1 MNCIAKNLQPYKT
14 NKMKTITEINKE
26 IERSS
31 YKIKCR
37 VVDEVIDDLIP
48 MISEKVEDWIKDKLY
63 DISELEQIEHID
75 SIMDIKDDMI
85 EQCRVDIMNRIT
97 IFRDRSKT

>member
-1 MNCIAKNLQPYKT
+1 
-14 NKMKTITEINKE
+14 MKTITQINKE

-48 MISEKVEDWIKDKLY
+48 MISEKVEDWMKDKLY
-63 DISELEQIEHID
+63 DISELEQIDHID
-75 SIMDIKDDMI
+75 SIMDIKDVMI
-85 EQCRVDIMNRIT
+85 EPC
-97 IFRDRSKT
+97 

>member
-1 MNCIAKNLQPYKT
+1 
-14 NKMKTITEINKE
+14 MKTITQINKE

-48 MISEKVEDWIKDKLY
+48 MISEKVEDWMKDKLY
-63 DISELEQIEHID
+63 DISELEQIDHID
-75 SIMDIKDDMI
+75 SIMDIKDVMI
-85 EQCRVDIMNRIT
+85 EQCRVEIMKRI
-97 IFRDRSKT
+97 KLK

>member
-1 MNCIAKNLQPYKT
+1 
-14 NKMKTITEINKE
+14 MKTITEINKE
-26 IERSS
+26 IERFS

-63 DISELEQIEHID
+63 DISELEQIDHID
-75 SIMDIKDDMI
+75 SIMDIKDDII

-97 IFRDRSKT
+97 IYRDRSKT

>member
-1 MNCIAKNLQPYKT
+1 
-14 NKMKTITEINKE
+14 MKTITQINKE

-63 DISELEQIEHID
+63 DISELEHINHID
-75 SIMDIKDDMI
+75 SIMDIKDVMI

>member
-1 MNCIAKNLQPYKT
+1 
-14 NKMKTITEINKE
+14 MKTITEINKE

-63 DISELEQIEHID
+63 DISELEQIDHID

-97 IFRDRSKT
+97 IYRDRSKT